1 MNELPKVC
9 LYTHL
14 EEATL
19 SCDIPFLQWILS
31 RVSVAQPE
39 IRAALEKAIAL
50 KIAYN

>member
-14 EEATL
+14 EEVTL
-19 SCDIPFLQWILS
+19 ICDVPFLQWILS
-31 RVSVAQPE
+31 GVSSSQPE
-39 IRAALEKAIAL
+39 IRSALEKAIEL